1 MGTKPDPEQLAAL
14 KNFAAPTDLTNLRS
28 FMGLANQFS
37 DYSPDMKHAMAPL
50 KGLLSKKNAF
60 VWTDD
65 HQKAMDTMKAIL
77 TDPNGPVLR
86 YFDPELPVKLIT
98 DASRTGL
105 GYVLIQEQHQG
116 PRLITCGSRFLS
128 EAEKNYAVIELEL
141 LAIVWAIQKC

>member
-1 MGTKPDPEQLAAL
+1 
-14 KNFAAPTDLTNLRS
+14 
-28 FMGLANQFS
+28 MGLANQFS

-65 HQKAMDTMKAIL
+65 HQKAMDTVKAIL

-86 YFDPELPVKLIT
+86 HFDPELPVKLIT

-105 GYVLIQEQHQG
+105 GYVLIQEQQQ
-116 PRLITCGSRFLS
+116 RLRLNTCGSRFLR
-128 EAEKNYAVIELEL
+128 EAEKN
-141 LAIVWAIQKC
+141 